1 MFTTIGHIK
10 KEIMLLTIIFL
21 TSLLL
26 VVFAIP
32 PIITLAVRKRLFDAP
47 AESRKIHKRIIPNF
61 GGVAIFT
68 AFIFSCS
75 LFIPTALLPH
85 ARLLMAAGL
94 ILFMIGLK
102 DDMIGLSPLIKFG
115 AQFANA
121 LIIAVIADLRIENLH
136 GILGFDHLNYYA
148 SVALTVIVMVGVI
161 NAFNLIDGI
170 DGLAA
175 SLGVMVSL
183 TYAFLFFQAGE
194 IGWAYLAIALTGA
207 LIGFL
212 FYNITPARI
221 FMGDC
226 GSLVLGF
233 ISIVLSIKFL
243 NLSDAKAI
251 SFGVVPI
258 TANLGLV
265 LAVLIIPVFDTLRV
279 FTLRMLNKKSPF
291 TADSNHLH
299 HRLLSL
305 GLSHVQST
313 LILTVTNS
321 LFVVMAVS
329 LQFLG
334 NAQLVGLIIA
344 TALCSNG
351 LLTLYIGKY
360 RRPIVVNTVTTGPA
374 VKEKSF
380 GEQVLEKISEN

>member
-1 MFTTIGHIK
+1 
-10 KEIMLLTIIFL
+10 MLLTIIFL

-32 PIITLAVRKRLFDAP
+32 PIITLAIRKRLFDAP

-61 GGVAIFT
+61 GGIAIFT

-75 LFIPTALLPH
+75 LFIPTALLPQ
-85 ARLLMAAGL
+85 ARMLMAAGL

-102 DDMIGLSPLIKFG
+102 DDIIGLSPLIKFI

-121 LIIAVIADLRIENLH
+121 FIVAVMADIRIKDLH
-136 GILGFDHLNYYA
+136 GIFGIDHISYLV
-148 SVALTVIVMVGVI
+148 SVVLTIMFIVGVV

-194 IGWAYLAIALTGA
+194 IGWSYLAIALTGA

-221 FMGDC
+221 FMGDS

-233 ISIVLSIKFL
+233 VAVVLSIKFID
-243 NLSDAKAI
+243 LSDAKMIA
-251 SFGVVPI
+251 FGVVPI
-258 TANLGLV
+258 TANLGLA
-265 LAVLIIPVFDTLRV
+265 LAVLIIPIFDTLRV
-279 FTLRMLNKKSPF
+279 FTLRILKRKSPF

-299 HRLLSL
+299 HRLLGL

-313 LILTVTNS
+313 LILVVINS

-334 NAQLVGLIIA
+334 NVQLVGVIIVA
-344 TALCSNG
+344 VLCSNG
-351 LLTLYIGKY
+351 LLTLYIEKY
-360 RRPIVVNTVTTGPA
+360 KRPIFVNRLKEPVI
-374 VKEKSF
+374 EKSF

>member
-1 MFTTIGHIK
+1 
-10 KEIMLLTIIFL
+10 MLLTVIFF
-21 TSLLL
+21 TSLML

-85 ARLLMAAGL
+85 ARMFMAAGL
-94 ILFMIGLK
+94 ILFMVGLK

-115 AQFANA
+115 AQFSNA
-121 LIIAVIADLRIENLH
+121 FIIAVMADLRIRDLH
-136 GILGFDHLNYYA
+136 GLFGVGQMDYY
-148 SVALTVIVMVGVI
+148 SSIALTLILIVGVV

-175 SLGVMVSL
+175 SLGIMVTL

-194 IGWAYLAIALTGA
+194 FGWAYMSIALTGA

-233 ISIVLSIKFL
+233 ISVVLSIKFL
-243 NLSDAKAI
+243 NLSDGK
-251 SFGVVPI
+251 SVLFGIVPI
-258 TANLGLV
+258 TANLGLA
-265 LAVLIIPVFDTLRV
+265 LAILIIPVFDTLRV
-279 FTLRMLNKKSPF
+279 FTLRILKKKSPF
-291 TADSNHLH
+291 SADSNHIH

-313 LILTVTNS
+313 LVLVVFNS

-329 LQFLG
+329 LQSIG
-334 NAQLVGLIIA
+334 NVQLVSLIVVAI
-344 TALCSNG
+344 LSSNG
-351 LLTLYIGKY
+351 LLTLYIEKY
-360 RRPIVVNTVTTGPA
+360 RKPLFVSSVEEPA

-380 GEQVLEKISEN
+380 GERVLEKISEN

>member
-1 MFTTIGHIK
+1 
-10 KEIMLLTIIFL
+10 
-21 TSLLL
+21 
-26 VVFAIP
+26 
-32 PIITLAVRKRLFDAP
+32 
-47 AESRKIHKRIIPNF
+47 
-61 GGVAIFT
+61 
-68 AFIFSCS
+68 
-75 LFIPTALLPH
+75 
-85 ARLLMAAGL
+85 
-94 ILFMIGLK
+94 
-102 DDMIGLSPLIKFG
+102 
-115 AQFANA
+115 
-121 LIIAVIADLRIENLH
+121 
-136 GILGFDHLNYYA
+136 
-148 SVALTVIVMVGVI
+148 
-161 NAFNLIDGI
+161 
-170 DGLAA
+170 
-175 SLGVMVSL
+175 
-183 TYAFLFFQAGE
+183 
-194 IGWAYLAIALTGA
+194 
-207 LIGFL
+207 
-212 FYNITPARI
+212 
-221 FMGDC
+221 MGDC

-233 ISIVLSIKFL
+233 ISVVLSIKFL

-360 RRPIVVNTVTTGPA
+360 RRPIVVNTVTAGPA